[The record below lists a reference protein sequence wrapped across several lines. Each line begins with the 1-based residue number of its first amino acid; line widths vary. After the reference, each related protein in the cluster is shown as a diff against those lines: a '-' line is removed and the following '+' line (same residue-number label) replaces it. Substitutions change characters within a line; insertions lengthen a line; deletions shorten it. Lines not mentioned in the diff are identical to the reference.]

1 MIVEIVDQKNN
12 GDTTNEEFDFLDK
25 KQNVMEM
32 LPKPELININDN
44 KSQLGKKDDI
54 HDPSGRV
61 TNKGVLECLSIEQM
75 ILKAA

>member
-1 MIVEIVDQKNN
+1 
-12 GDTTNEEFDFLDK
+12 
-25 KQNVMEM
+25 MEM

-75 ILKAA
+75 ILKAD